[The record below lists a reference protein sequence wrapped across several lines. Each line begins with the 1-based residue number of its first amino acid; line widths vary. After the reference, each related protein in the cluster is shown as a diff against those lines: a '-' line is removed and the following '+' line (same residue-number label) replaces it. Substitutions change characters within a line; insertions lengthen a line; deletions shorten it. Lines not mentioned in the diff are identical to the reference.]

1 MSTSEAG
8 KPKAD
13 GAQTKESV
21 DEGNL
26 QETKRK
32 DVLDAE
38 QDKTLSTKYTLDK
51 CTGLYPINVN

>member
-8 KPKAD
+8 KPRAD
-13 GAQTKESV
+13 SAQTKESV
-21 DEGNL
+21 DKGNL

-38 QDKTLSTKYTLDK
+38 RDKTLSINYTLDK
-51 CTGLYPINVN
+51 CTRLYPINLS